1 MILRTTG
8 GTSAR
13 ALTDALIAEI
23 EATDLH
29 RDLLA
34 LGFRLQPFRIPRG
47 LAHCNLRLRLR
58 LAWKKESGGEIQTVR
73 FTHIPIAPTRA

>member
-47 LAHCNLRLRLR
+47 LAHGNLRLR